1 MLGVVA
7 IYIGQNQRRE
17 ANEQLTHLVRD
28 MQSTLNNTNDL
39 LAKVSLV
46 QGAYADLQLEYAE
59 LQKAIKNGAS
69 LPAVAAQQKKLD
81 QARQRY
87 DRATRQAL
95 LGVGKK
101 NPARW
106 GERAGRGVQPEGG
119 LRESQTYL
127 VRGDRNLCGKH
138 ANLLKLLVSKE
149 PFFFISGALH
159 VANAGL
165 MGNPGKLIHRQSQQI
180 RRTSLGHILR
190 YLIVHGSS
198 LKPEL
203 GPDRLALREGSYSCR
218 YRRPSRLRSSS

>member
-1 MLGVVA
+1 MAALCLMLGVVA

-95 LGVGKK
+95 LG
-101 NPARW
+101 
-106 GERAGRGVQPEGG
+106 
-119 LRESQTYL
+119 
-127 VRGDRNLCGKH
+127 
-138 ANLLKLLVSKE
+138 
-149 PFFFISGALH
+149 
-159 VANAGL
+159 
-165 MGNPGKLIHRQSQQI
+165 
-180 RRTSLGHILR
+180 
-190 YLIVHGSS
+190 
-198 LKPEL
+198 
-203 GPDRLALREGSYSCR
+203 
-218 YRRPSRLRSSS
+218 